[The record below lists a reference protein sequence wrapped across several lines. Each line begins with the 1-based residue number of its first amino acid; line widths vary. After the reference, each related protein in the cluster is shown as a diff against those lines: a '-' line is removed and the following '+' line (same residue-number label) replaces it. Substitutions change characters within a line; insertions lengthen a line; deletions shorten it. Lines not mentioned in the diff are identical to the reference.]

1 MSKKFKILLY
11 YKYVNLDDPQEVVKS
26 QKELCDSLDLKG
38 RILIGDEGI
47 NGTLAGEETEVNEYI
62 KQTTARPEFN
72 DIEWKVSYSDVQVFP
87 RMKVTY
93 RTEIVTLG
101 VKKTGTDVSIDN
113 KAHYIEPEEL
123 FDLYEKDEDFLILDA
138 RNLYEAKIGK
148 FKNAITPPIDSFR
161 EFPAFTKTIEDY
173 KDKEIVTYCTGGIR
187 CEKASAYLRENGF
200 NKVRQ
205 LHGGIQTYGYKTG
218 GKHFEGEM
226 FIFDDR
232 LHVPVNTVNPNVISE
247 CHFCKE
253 KVSKYIDCSVSGCPS
268 LFICCNNCEKKHI
281 GTCSK
286 ECLDKLNSNEVMN
299 RAENEAIKESKRT

>member
-1 MSKKFKILLY
+1 MSKQFKILLY
-11 YKYVNLDDPQEVVKS
+11 YKYINLDDPQEIVEW
-26 QKELCDSLDLKG
+26 QKKVCDSLNLKG

-47 NGTLAGEETEVNEYI
+47 NGTLAGGEKEVDKYI
-62 KQTTARPEFN
+62 KQTTTRPEFKAM
-72 DIEWKVSYSDVQVFP
+72 EWKISWSDKQVFP

-123 FDLYEKDEDFLILDA
+123 FDLYEKGEDFLILDA

-148 FKNAITPPIDSFR
+148 FKDAITPPIDSFR
-161 EFPAFTKTIEDY
+161 EFPAFTKTIEKY
-173 KDKEIVTYCTGGIR
+173 KDKNIVTYCTGGIR

-205 LHGGIQTYGYKTG
+205 LHGGIQTYGDKTG
-218 GKHFEGEM
+218 GKYFEGEM

-232 LHVPVNTVNPNVISE
+232 LHVPVNTVDPKVIAQ
-247 CHFCKE
+247 CHFCSK
-253 KVSKYIDCSVSGCPS
+253 KVSKYVDCNVSGCPS
-268 LFICCNNCEKKHI
+268 LFICCDSCEKEHQ

-286 ECLDKLNSNEVMN
+286 ECLDKLSSNEAMS
-299 RAENEAIKESKRT
+299 RAEKLIVKKSIRT